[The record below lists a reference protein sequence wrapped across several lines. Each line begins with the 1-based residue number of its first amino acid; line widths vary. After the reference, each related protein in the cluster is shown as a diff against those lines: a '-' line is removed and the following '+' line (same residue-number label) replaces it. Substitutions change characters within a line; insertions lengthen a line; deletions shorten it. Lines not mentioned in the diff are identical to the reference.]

1 MDENLAQLKDR
12 IARRERSRK
21 TQVEKIE
28 AARQVLKLPQDE
40 INRDYKQKE
49 AERVS
54 VSGFRIAELIV

>member
-1 MDENLAQLKDR
+1 VDENLAQLKDR

-54 VSGFRIAELIV
+54 V